1 MQKESRTSF
10 VNRVMGLSFSST
22 QGKYSYC
29 NDQVKQVLFSLDSSN
44 GEGSDL
50 ILSPKWSKNGY
61 AHSIKHIDKVRY
73 HGYELLIFKTKTRK
87 NSNGETVA
95 DGFEPLLEKR
105 KLVVDGEEFRAV
117 PIEILA
123 SEEVRESCG
132 SYYEG
137 AKKTITVNAY
147 ERDSAARQKCLDE
160 YGYKCSICNFDF
172 EEKYGERGKDFIHVH
187 HIVPLSEIKR
197 GYEVKPL
204 DDLIPVCPNCHAMLH
219 RGGHTILPKELKA
232 MINKIT
238 NNALQRTSR

>member
-1 MQKESRTSF
+1 MKKELRTSF

-29 NDQVKQVLFSLDSSN
+29 NDQSKQVLFSLDSSN

-50 ILSPKWSKNGY
+50 ILSPKWKKNGY
-61 AHSIKHIDKVRY
+61 AHSLKHIDKILN

-87 NSNGETVA
+87 NNNDETVA

-105 KLVVDGEEFRAV
+105 TLVVDGDEFRAV

-123 SEEVRESCG
+123 SEEVCESSG
-132 SYYEG
+132 PYYEG
-137 AKKTITVNAY
+137 AIRKITVNAY

-160 YGYKCSICNFDF
+160 YGYKCLICNFNF

-187 HIVPLSEIKR
+187 HIVPLSEIKK

-204 DDLIPVCPNCHAMLH
+204 DDLIPVCANCHAMLH
-219 RGGHTILPKELKA
+219 RSGTILPEELKA
-232 MINKIT
+232 MIKN
-238 NNALQRTSR
+238 S